1 MAKKAAKRAMGPA
14 KKKAAKKAVRK
25 KAAKKA
31 GKQAAKPRAA
41 RAQTTLDVGEDVDA
55 KNVVDVEAAANESI
69 SSPAASSGEV
79 TGVPITASDAEPGSE
94 LDEEGAPSIENP
106 DLVDGDPEVEENV
119 KYEYIVDEA
128 ENRHA
133 EGAEGEEGADNA
145 EARDKIKKIIPKKF
159 WMIDPWRSLL
169 DPNLAKE
176 ADILKYDLSKLIR
189 DFFDLMLKEELIDF
203 RISGIATYSAARMHH
218 WKILETIKE
227 EEKEE
232 EKRQRERLERQVPK
246 AIAQPLREARK
257 IATVDDLV
265 GAMRRAIIE
274 TMQKREKLRLRRVV
288 REQKRTDRREVR
300 LKGQLPKELLRTLL
314 GKGETAEEMIQS
326 YYEKIKA
333 AASLNSEGM
342 ASFFDLCNVIKE
354 ESTSTFEERFKM
366 IKLFM
371 SMCFLG
377 TSNNIFMEQ
386 EDLFT
391 DIVINLKKRR
401 SVLEE
406 DASEEDSEES
416 DELEEVDE

>member
-1 MAKKAAKRAMGPA
+1 MAKKAAKPA
-14 KKKAAKKAVRK
+14 KKKAAKKAAKK

-31 GKQAAKPRAA
+31 GKRVTKPRAGNTQA
-41 RAQTTLDVGEDVDA
+41 TLDVE
-55 KNVVDVEAAANESI
+55 
-69 SSPAASSGEV
+69 SPAGAGSDGIDTIPASTAPSAPVAEPAAQPASSEENAPALASEAPGE
-79 TGVPITASDAEPGSE
+79 E
-94 LDEEGAPSIENP
+94 LDTEGAPSIENP
-106 DLVDGDPEVEENV
+106 DLVDGDPEAEENV
-119 KYEYIVDEA
+119 KLEYVVDEA
-128 ENRHA
+128 ENRHV
-133 EGAEGEEGADNA
+133 EGAEGEEGGEGS
-145 EARDKIKKIIPKKF
+145 EAREKIKKIIPKKF
-159 WMIDPWRSLL
+159 WMVDPWRSLL
-169 DPNLAKE
+169 DPNLARE

-288 REQKRTDRREVR
+288 REQKRTVMRVAR
-300 LKGQLPKELLRTLL
+300 LKGQLPKELLKHIT
-314 GKGETAEEMIQS
+314 GKGETADEMIQN

-333 AASLNSEGM
+333 AASLNSDGI
-342 ASFFDLCNVIKE
+342 ASFFDLCNVIKQ
-354 ESTSTFEERFKM
+354 ESTSKIEERFKM

-401 SVLEE
+401 SVVET
-406 DASEEDSEES
+406 ASEEPDEED
-416 DELEEVDE
+416 DELEEVNE